1 MKKLFIVILCVVSI
15 VLVGCSV
22 NNKELKL
29 KESKAFTTL
38 NNVTYPNAEDDG
50 NIQKND
56 TSYLDNFNTLTT
68 KLLFTEEK
76 DYIYSPTSLYMALSM
91 LVQGASGDT
100 RNEIMQLLMEN
111 ENIDKLNSFNK
122 TIYNNNYYKNKK
134 GTTKLSNSLWIE
146 YGFPVKDDFIS
157 SLTSNYYANIY
168 GTKFDDEGKENIAKW
183 INYHTNDFLDYKAKD
198 IPTTDETVMM
208 LINTVYFDHKWKVE
222 FKEKNTYTDVFYGN
236 SQENIE
242 YMHHTITSQYIETED
257 CEIFYDYF
265 ENKNKIKYIFP
276 KSNYSVK
283 QCLENNYLNSSLM
296 NYEIKNVEIRL
307 SVPKFESKS
316 SYTLN
321 ETLET
326 LGLRSMFT
334 MQSDF
339 SNISDVP
346 TYVSLVKQDAG
357 ISFSETGVKAAA
369 VTSVAN
375 DSVVNM
381 EEYITIKLNRPFI
394 YVIMDENNIPLFVG
408 AYYNQE

>member
-1 MKKLFIVILCVVSI
+1 MRKLFIVILCVVSI

-29 KESKAFTTL
+29 KESKTFTTL
-38 NNVTYPNAEDDG
+38 NNVTYPDIKNDEKM
-50 NIQKND
+50 QKND
-56 TSYLDNFNTLTT
+56 SSYLDNFNNLTT

-91 LVQGASGDT
+91 LVQGVNGNT
-100 RNEIMQLLMEN
+100 RNEIMQLLMGN
-111 ENIDKLNSFNK
+111 EDIDKLNSFNK

-134 GTTKLSNSLWIE
+134 GTTKISNSLWIK

-183 INYHTNDFLDYKAKD
+183 INHHTNNFLDYKAKD
-198 IPTTDETVMM
+198 IAVTDEIVMM
-208 LINTVYFDHKWKVE
+208 LINTVYFDHKWKEE
-222 FKEKNTYTDVFYGN
+222 FDKKNTYTDIFYGN

-242 YMHHTITSQYIETED
+242 YMYHSINSQYIETED

-276 KSNYSVK
+276 KSNSSVK

-321 ETLET
+321 ETLKT

-339 SNISDVP
+339 SNMSDEP

-369 VTSVAN
+369 VTSVTN
-375 DSVVNM
+375 DATVNI
-381 EEYITIKLNRPFI
+381 EEYIIIKLNRPFI
-394 YVIMDENNIPLFVG
+394 YVIMDDNNIPLFVG